1 MQLEIDSERV
11 KNIYQCKKPSVRNNL
26 VKKFLKDYPLIES
39 VILEDLKGKPFVDF
53 KSILLK
59 VKVLIEHSDSTQI
72 YLFLNLILEGLRLEK
87 KVTVLELESCNG
99 LNVIIIPYK
108 GIISI
113 IRPLDE
119 RKIIYEK

>member
-11 KNIYQCKKPSVRNNL
+11 KNIYQCKKSSVRNNL

-39 VILEDLKGKPFVDF
+39 VILEDLEGKPFVDF

-59 VKVLIEHSDSTQI
+59 VKILIEHTDSIQI

-87 KVTVLELESCNG
+87 KVNVLQLESCNG
-99 LNVIIIPYK
+99 LNVIIILYK
-108 GIISI
+108 EIISI
-113 IRPLDE
+113 SRPLAK
-119 RKIIYEK
+119 KIIYEK

>member
-11 KNIYQCKKPSVRNNL
+11 KNIYQCKKSSVRNNL

-39 VILEDLKGKPFVDF
+39 VILEDLEGKPFVDF

-59 VKVLIEHSDSTQI
+59 VKILIEHTDSIQI

-87 KVTVLELESCNG
+87 KVNVLELESCNG
-99 LNVIIIPYK
+99 LNVIIILYK
-108 GIISI
+108 EIISI
-113 IRPLDE
+113 SRPLAK
-119 RKIIYEK
+119 KIIYEK